1 MERENKMLGD
11 VQAVLIS
18 KAMYDVAAERR
29 RQIVQEGW
37 TPEHDDREHCAGDL
51 AEAGAAY
58 ADAAGKA
65 LFYNLPDIS
74 AAPFEPW
81 PWERE
86 WWKASAPRRALVK
99 AAALIIAEIDRIDR
113 AEARKEGAA

>member
-1 MERENKMLGD
+1 MERENKMLAETRT
-11 VQAVLIS
+11 VVMS
-18 KAMYDVAAERR
+18 KAAFDVLNERN
-29 RQIVQEGW
+29 RQIEQEGW

-65 LFYNLPDIS
+65 LFYNLPEIS

-81 PWERE
+81 PFDRA
-86 WWKASAPRRALVK
+86 WWKASSPRRALVK

-113 AEARKEGAA
+113 GEARKEGAA